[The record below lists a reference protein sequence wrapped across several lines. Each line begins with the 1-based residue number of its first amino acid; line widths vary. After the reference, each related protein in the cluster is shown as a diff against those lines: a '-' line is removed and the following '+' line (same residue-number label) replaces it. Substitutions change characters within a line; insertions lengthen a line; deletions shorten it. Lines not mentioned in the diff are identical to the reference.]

1 MIPGES
7 KGIRPPAFR
16 LEAIGKPF
24 ILGHFS
30 VIFIGFTTI
39 YTYLLGFL
47 EFQCVSEK

>member
-16 LEAIGKPF
+16 LGAIGKPF

-30 VIFIGFTTI
+30 VVFIGFTTI
-39 YTYLLGFL
+39 YTYLWGF
-47 EFQCVSEK
+47 FAFHYVSEK

>member
-1 MIPGES
+1 MIPGVP
-7 KGIRPPAFR
+7 KGIRPPASR

-39 YTYLLGFL
+39 YTYLWGF
-47 EFQCVSEK
+47 FAFHYVSEK